1 MSFLTNAKY
10 NCVVQSCLSYT
21 YSPTPRLTVDTQALP
36 YLLPQVRVR
45 VSLTGEDVR
54 LVLSSRDP
62 VGLAKRKLQEQEGVA
77 DPSRQRWYF
86 GGKML
91 GKSAETL
98 G

>member
-1 MSFLTNAKY
+1 MCSA
-10 NCVVQSCLSYT
+10 QSCLSYIHMF
-21 YSPTPRLTVDTQALP
+21 SPG
-36 YLLPQVRVR
+36 QVRVR

-77 DPSRQRWYF
+77 DPTRQRWYF

-91 GKSAETL
+91 GKSAEALFT
-98 G
+98 

>member
-1 MSFLTNAKY
+1 M
-10 NCVVQSCLSYT
+10 
-21 YSPTPRLTVDTQALP
+21 
-36 YLLPQVRVR
+36 RVR

-98 G
+98 GYIVY